1 MSEPDATN
9 RGALPPPPLAAEVVC
24 GARLEPMTRFG
35 ELLAGTGVEH
45 GLIGPREVS
54 RLWERHLL
62 NCAVIEDAFPPGV
75 RVLDIGSGAGL
86 PGLALAIVRP
96 DLKVTL
102 VEPMLRRTTWL
113 DEAVVDL
120 GLDNVV
126 VIRSRAEELAGEL
139 SAPFATAR
147 AVAPLDRLARWTFP
161 LLDAGG
167 TLVAMKGSRAAEEL
181 HAHSR
186 ALKRAGMSSASVA
199 HHGEGRLDPPVITID
214 LVRR

>member
-1 MSEPDATN
+1 MSEPDATDGGTLPAPP
-9 RGALPPPPLAAEVVC
+9 RGAEVVC
-24 GARLEPMTRFG
+24 GSHLEPMTRFG

-62 NCAVIEDAFPPGV
+62 NCAVIEDAFPRGV

-96 DLKVTL
+96 DLQVTL

-113 DEAVVDL
+113 DGAVADL

-126 VIRSRAEELAGEL
+126 VIRSRAEDLAGAL
-139 SAPFATAR
+139 FAPFATAR

-161 LLDAGG
+161 LLEPGG
-167 TLVAMKGSRAAEEL
+167 TLIAMKGSSAAEEL
-181 HAHSR
+181 QTHSR
-186 ALKRAGMSSASVA
+186 ALKRAGMGSASVSL
-199 HHGEGRLDPPVITID
+199 HGEGRLDPPAITVD